1 VRRLPFDLPQS
12 RIAAHLLLVVG
23 VPSSSPPLARRPAL
37 LWIALAAGAAVLL
50 TAVSYYFWTGNAQAP
65 RPQARAEPALAHA
78 VSAEQLGTLSQ
89 QLEARL
95 RQSPDDGPGWA
106 MLARSYV
113 MLGRFE
119 PAARAYAQ
127 AAQRMPSNADLLADY
142 ADALAMARGRK
153 LEGEPLA
160 IVKRALELDPGHVK
174 SLALAGSAEFEGQ
187 RYSAAVAYWERV
199 VPLTDAH
206 SEFGRS
212 IRRSIAQARELGKL
226 PAGGAAGAPVLPHPP
241 LAGAGQ
247 PAGAAGIAG
256 TVKLAPALASRVAP
270 DDSLFVFARAPDG
283 DRIPLAVVRAKA
295 GDLPYAFRLD
305 DSQGLAAHARLSD
318 RKSVVLV
325 ARISRSG
332 DATAKPGDLQG
343 SSKPV
348 APGTTGLEIVIDE
361 VRQ

>member
-1 VRRLPFDLPQS
+1 MM
-12 RIAAHLLLVVG
+12 
-23 VPSSSPPLARRPAL
+23 SSSPPPVRRRAL
-37 LWIALAAGAAVLL
+37 LWAALAVGGAVALAAVAYAVW
-50 TAVSYYFWTGNAQAP
+50 VGNAKSP
-65 RPQARAEPALAHA
+65 EPPARAEPALAHA

-95 RQSPDDGPGWA
+95 KQSPDDGPGWA

-127 AAQRMPSNADLLADY
+127 AAQRMPNNADLLADY
-142 ADALAMARGRK
+142 ADALAMARGRT

-160 IVKRALELDPGHVK
+160 IVKRALELDPGHAK

-226 PAGGAAGAPVLPHPP
+226 PSTGAAGVPALPHP
-241 LAGAGQ
+241 A
-247 PAGAAGIAG
+247 PAIAAAPAAASGLAG
-256 TVKLAPALASRVAP
+256 TVKLAPALDSQVAP
-270 DDSLFVFARAPDG
+270 GDALFIFARATEG
-283 DRIPLAVVRAKA
+283 ERAPLAVVRAKA
-295 GDLPYAFRLD
+295 GDLPYAFRID
-305 DSQGLAAHARLSD
+305 DSQALTPHGGLSGQR
-318 RKSVVLV
+318 RVVLV

-332 DATAKPGDLQG
+332 DAIAKPGDLQG

-348 APGTTGLEIVIDE
+348 APGTTGLEIVIDQ